1 MLLPFLCP
9 SDYDIEFY
17 FVSPYN
23 VFTGTDMP
31 SNLKGD
37 KNLIIKDE
45 NDFLGFI
52 IQNSTDDFA
61 NQYELLQLSG
71 LDHETYNYYVNLLKS
86 KNYLQTDLANV
97 YLTDLGKSSYAPN
110 KIKIKKSFF
119 KLSELSIKF
128 VFKTAVEIGVAVL
141 IGFLLYHFGWN

>member
-1 MLLPFLCP
+1 
-9 SDYDIEFY
+9 
-17 FVSPYN
+17 
-23 VFTGTDMP
+23 
-31 SNLKGD
+31 
-37 KNLIIKDE
+37 LIIKDE

-119 KLSELSIKF
+119 KFSEFSLKF

>member
-1 MLLPFLCP
+1 M
-9 SDYDIEFY
+9 
-17 FVSPYN
+17 V
-23 VFTGTDMP
+23 
-31 SNLKGD
+31 
-37 KNLIIKDE
+37 IKDE

-71 LDHETYNYYVNLLKS
+71 LDHRTYNYYVNLLKS

-97 YLTDLGKSSYAPN
+97 YLTDLGKSSYVPS
-110 KIKIKKSFF
+110 KTKIKKLFF
-119 KLSELSIKF
+119 KFSEFSIKF
-128 VFKTAVEIGVAVL
+128 VLKTAIEIGVAVL